1 MSQKVAIVH
10 LEKCNPEGCGNFL
23 CIRLCPI
30 NRRGE
35 ECIIKNEKNKIEI
48 SESLCIGCKICSNRC
63 PFNAIQIINLPS
75 ELKTNPVH
83 QYSKN
88 GFRLFNIPTIKPKSI
103 IGIIGVNG
111 IGKTTTLNILSNTLK
126 PNLGRYNKEV
136 SEKEILNFFKGTE
149 TQEYFKRLYSNQI
162 SISYKPQKIDDIPKY
177 FNDTVMN
184 LLNRVSTNNEKII
197 SLFNL
202 EKIKDR
208 NIRNLSGGEL
218 QRVAIA
224 ATVLKDTNTLIFDE
238 PTSFLDIKQRL
249 LIAKKLKETVNETK
263 NLLLVEHDL
272 IFLDFLSDYIHIMY
286 GKPQAY
292 GIISQIKSAKEG
304 INTFL
309 RGFLKEENI
318 RFRDNAIMF
327 YKHSPT
333 QSFKERKEVL
343 SWNEFDIDLGSFKLI
358 SKPGNI
364 PKSTVIGI
372 LGENGIGKTT
382 FIKALAGIQE
392 VTNGKISNNVKISY
406 KPQYINFD
414 PEEKVKDILKEAII
428 NYRTQLII
436 PLELTELLNHK
447 IKELSGGELQRVAIA
462 ECLSKDSELYLLDEP
477 SAYLD
482 VEQRLKVSKIIKSI
496 MEEKNKSALV
506 VDHDLLF
513 IDYISD
519 LLLVFK
525 GVPAIKG
532 EVIGP
537 LSMEEGMNL
546 FLKELNITF
555 RRDEETKRPRV
566 NKLNSVNDKKQKNE
580 GRYYY

>member
-126 PNLGRYNKEV
+126 PNLGRYNEEV

-566 NKLNSVNDKKQKNE
+566 NKLNSVHDKKQKNE